1 MLVSRDS
8 SAMRYE
14 GSAVWGDATRA
25 SPNRRGQPNVGC
37 ADGGDAVTCRRIR
50 GVSGLR
56 AAPSIVTPREMA
68 SNMTSP
74 WWCPSYSRW
83 CCMFG
88 IKYIM
93 GQTFHPSLSNTPFFS
108 SHIHTHS
115 HLHTSHTQPPP
126 QHHQLEQLR
135 CQTQIINTKIHYLI
149 HFLDPLISNT
159 H

>member
-1 MLVSRDS
+1 MLASRDS

-25 SPNRRGQPNVGC
+25 SPNRRGQPDVGC

-74 WWCPSYSRW
+74 WWCPSCLRW

-93 GQTFHPSLSNTPFFS
+93 GRSFHPSLSNTPFFS
-108 SHIHTHS
+108 SHTHTHT
-115 HLHTSHTQPPP
+115 HTHTLTHFTHSTTTTTSPTRTTSLSDTNY
-126 QHHQLEQLR
+126 QHKNSL
-135 CQTQIINTKIHYLI
+135 
-149 HFLDPLISNT
+149 SNT
-159 H
+159 FP